1 MKTYHKIFKI
11 KAGSDE
17 VYNALTKPFSIE
29 LWSGEKAVMEE
40 KKNTLFSLFDGDIA
54 GLNIEFIRDK
64 KIVQEWFFGDREER
78 SIVTMFLNPSP
89 SSTSIE
95 LTHTNIPDDAFD
107 EIKFGWENYYFGALK
122 DFFHH

>member
-40 KKNTLFSLFDGDIA
+40 KENTLFSLFDGDIA
-54 GLNIEFIRDK
+54 GLNIEFVKDK

-78 SIVTMFLNPSP
+78 SIVTMILNPSP
-89 SSTSIE
+89 TSTSIE
-95 LTHTNIPDDAFD
+95 LTHTNIPDDSFD

>member
-40 KKNTLFSLFDGDIA
+40 KENTMFSLFDGDIS

-64 KIVQEWFFGDREER
+64 KIVQEWFFGDQEER